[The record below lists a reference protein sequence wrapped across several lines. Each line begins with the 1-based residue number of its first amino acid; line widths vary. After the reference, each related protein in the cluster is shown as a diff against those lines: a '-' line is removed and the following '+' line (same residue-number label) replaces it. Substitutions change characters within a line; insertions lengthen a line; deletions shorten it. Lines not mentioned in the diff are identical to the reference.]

1 MSFISSFIVFLG
13 SLQASN
19 GTWWEKEKGTWQTA
33 WVSFRANWE
42 VVSFYFCWY
51 SFAITSSLLG
61 SDIFLFQ
68 ISFVFRYSTMLAEN
82 LVDANAPAEKNSAE
96 HQMSFQ
102 CKDIGGDIIN
112 EPKEANVGG

>member
-1 MSFISSFIVFLG
+1 
-13 SLQASN
+13 
-19 GTWWEKEKGTWQTA
+19 
-33 WVSFRANWE
+33 
-42 VVSFYFCWY
+42 
-51 SFAITSSLLG
+51 
-61 SDIFLFQ
+61 
-68 ISFVFRYSTMLAEN
+68 MLAEN